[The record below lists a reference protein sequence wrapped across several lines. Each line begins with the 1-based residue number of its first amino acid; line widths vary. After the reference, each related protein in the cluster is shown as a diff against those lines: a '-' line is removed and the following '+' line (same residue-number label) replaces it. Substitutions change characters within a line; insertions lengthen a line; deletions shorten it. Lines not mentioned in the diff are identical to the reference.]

1 MTGKDQKGG
10 PATSR
15 GAAKRSASARSGAP
29 RSGPPRNAS
38 ARSASRLAAVQALYQ
53 MDMTGIDLTRV
64 IAEFET
70 HRLGKEVEGT
80 QYCDAELQFFRD
92 IVEGVVREQLRIDPL
107 IDRHLAEGWR
117 LNRVD
122 SILRAILRAGTF
134 EMLMRNDVPSKVVI
148 SEYVDLAHA
157 FFDGEEPKVVNG
169 ILDKLAHEAR
179 PQDFARQGSTD
190 A

>member
-1 MTGKDQKGG
+1 MTGQDKKGG
-10 PATSR
+10 PASSR
-15 GAAKRSASARSGAP
+15 GASKRNPSPRSGA
-29 RSGPPRNAS
+29 
-38 ARSASRLAAVQALYQ
+38 ARSAARLAAVQALYQ
-53 MDMTGIDLTRV
+53 MDMTAIDLNRV
-64 IAEFET
+64 IVEFEI
-70 HRLGKEVEGT
+70 HRLGQEVEGT

-134 EMLMRNDVPSKVVI
+134 EMLMRSDVPARVVI

-157 FFDGEEPKVVNG
+157 FFEGEEPKVVNG
-169 ILDKLAHEAR
+169 ILDKLGHEVR
-179 PQDFARQGSTD
+179 PQDFARQGSND
-190 A
+190 G